1 MTPEP
6 HKPTS
11 LRRASLLVVAVWL
24 AVAAVGP
31 AAGTPGLSWQP
42 GFPMRAGNQVL
53 LMWTPLPGATRY
65 RVERK
70 DLASQETK
78 RWVVPG
84 TQHVDPDARPDRT
97 YLYSV
102 EVLRPDGTAGPSTEV
117 TKVEGFRPLD
127 APQWGG
133 HYQEAGAV
141 NLVWGAVAGA
151 AFYNLYRAAEGA
163 ESTLLA
169 SVQDVKYVDA
179 AVTPGA
185 TYTYRVRAVG
195 TLSQESPDSDPLT
208 ITVAARAEG
217 RTGEA
222 AVQKREVA
230 VVSVFQ
236 SDAEYQLR
244 EPTDLA
250 VAAGQLYVT
259 DLGSR
264 SVLVLDAEDGGFEGR
279 IAEEPP
285 DYAGPWGIPWGIGL
299 RPDGEALALTFLRS
313 PSVRVFTPAG
323 DLVLDVAIARPPGF
337 ASWPG
342 VPQPMDVAVGP
353 RGDLWITEYTYG
365 QVVHLDARGREL
377 GRVGVP
383 RSDDDAGPFRS
394 PTFTALDP
402 RSGEVFVVDSL
413 LARVFVIG
421 PDGVLVRDW
430 ARARAKEGTLN
441 LPKGI
446 CRTRTGDLLV
456 VDGIRSSLQ
465 AFGPDGALRAVYRS
479 PDEEFLDLRGL
490 VSVATDP
497 RTGALYLLSKVD
509 SAVFRLLPP

>member
-1 MTPEP
+1 MLCKATGVR
-6 HKPTS
+6 KS
-11 LRRASLLVVAVWL
+11 FLLVVAVWL
-24 AVAAVGP
+24 AVAAPFP
-31 AAGTPGLSWQP
+31 ARGAPGLAWQP

-65 RVERK
+65 RVERR
-70 DLASQETK
+70 DPAARETK
-78 RWVVPG
+78 QWVVTS

-102 EVLRPDGTAGPSTEV
+102 AVLRPDGTAGPSTEA

-127 APQWGG
+127 APRWGG

-141 NLVWGAVAGA
+141 NLVWEAVGGA
-151 AFYNLYRAAEGA
+151 AFYNLYRAAKGEEPA
-163 ESTLLA
+163 LLA

-179 AVTPGA
+179 AVKPGA
-185 TYTYRVRAVG
+185 AYTYRVRAVG
-195 TLSQESPDSDPLT
+195 ALSQESPDSEPLAVV
-208 ITVAARAEG
+208 VAARAEG
-217 RTGEA
+217 RRAGET
-222 AVQKREVA
+222 AVQRREVA

-236 SDAEYQLR
+236 QDAEYRLR

-250 VAAGQLYVT
+250 VAAGLLYVT

-264 SVLVLDAEDGGFEGR
+264 SVLVLGAEDGGFEGR

-285 DYAGPWGIPWGIGL
+285 DYAGPWGIPWGIGF
-299 RPDGEALALTFLRS
+299 RPDGEALAVTFLRS
-313 PSVRVFTPAG
+313 NRVRVFTPAG

-337 ASWPG
+337 ESWPG

-365 QVVHLDARGREL
+365 QVVHLDARGREV

-383 RSDDDAGPFRS
+383 RPAKDAGPFRS
-394 PTFTALDP
+394 PTFVAVDP
-402 RSGEVFVVDSL
+402 GSGEVFVVDSL

-421 PDGVLVRDW
+421 PDGELVRDW
-430 ARARAKEGTLN
+430 ARAKAKEGTLN
-441 LPKGI
+441 LPKGVGL
-446 CRTRTGDLLV
+446 TRTGDLLV

-465 AFGPDGALRAVYRS
+465 AFGPNGALRAVYRS
-479 PDEEFLDLRGL
+479 PDDEILDLRGL